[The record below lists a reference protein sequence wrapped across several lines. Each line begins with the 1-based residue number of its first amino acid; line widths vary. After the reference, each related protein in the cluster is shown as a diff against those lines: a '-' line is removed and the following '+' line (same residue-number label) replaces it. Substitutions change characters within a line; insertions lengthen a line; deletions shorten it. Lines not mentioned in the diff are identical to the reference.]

1 MLQAAGRMG
10 AFIFQ
15 IELNAVKSRQGKANQ
30 MRIRRALI
38 VGIDFA
44 DRMFNPGAIHRRYPF
59 VILCLA

>member
-30 MRIRRALI
+30 VRIRRALI

-44 DRMFNPGAIHRRYPF
+44 DRMFNPVLFIV
-59 VILCLA
+59 VIRLSFCA

>member
-1 MLQAAGRMG
+1 MLQAAGRMS

-30 MRIRRALI
+30 VRIRRALI

-44 DRMFNPGAIHRRYPF
+44 DRMFNPVLFIV
-59 VILCLA
+59 VIRLSFCA

>member
-30 MRIRRALI
+30 VRIRRALI

-44 DRMFNPGAIHRRYPF
+44 DRMFNQVLFIV
-59 VILCLA
+59 VIRLSFCA